1 MRGLVKN
8 QWRHTPGVRIVDCF
22 SFISLYQF
30 TQAVVSLFQTSNPQD
45 NFYLGL
51 GQTCSRISFELR
63 TKTIPFRSVFSRTR
77 ETGRFSKC
85 GKRGTSVPSF
95 GVIRDGPEARVGFDR
110 AALKRKTESG
120 EKSSKSDRK
129 RSQPA
134 SNLKL
139 TSHFIGSGYSAAEE
153 RMPS

>member
-1 MRGLVKN
+1 M
-8 QWRHTPGVRIVDCF
+8 
-22 SFISLYQF
+22 
-30 TQAVVSLFQTSNPQD
+30 
-45 NFYLGL
+45 
-51 GQTCSRISFELR
+51 
-63 TKTIPFRSVFSRTR
+63 FSRTR
-77 ETGRFSKC
+77 ETGRFSKL
-85 GKRGTSVPSF
+85 GKRGTSVQSF

-139 TSHFIGSGYSAAEE
+139 TSHFIGRGYSAAVE
-153 RMPS
+153 RKSAWPRNRDAVGLIPAGCWAFFSFIS